1 LVVFFTTIVLDV
13 LNGQHPFTIMRSWTV
28 SARITNEKPTV
39 GLRERKKKAL
49 RKRIMDASVVQFRER
64 GYEAVTV
71 DEICSELGISK
82 ATFFRYFPTKDAV
95 LRQLGAT
102 LYREYERTLAER
114 VEQSGRSVGDRIR
127 EFYALIADTCEGD
140 PKLTSAVIESGA
152 LDPVR
157 HPDVW
162 EKHEQA
168 LTVFGR
174 ILQQGQEA
182 GEIRTTPDARSLALM
197 LEASCYAIIARWV
210 FEGDT
215 RPKRP
220 DVVVAVNTFLEGA
233 AR

>member
-1 LVVFFTTIVLDV
+1 
-13 LNGQHPFTIMRSWTV
+13 M
-28 SARITNEKPTV
+28 

-49 RKRIMDASVVQFRER
+49 RKRILNASIGQFRER

-95 LRQLGAT
+95 LRQLGAS
-102 LYREYERTLAER
+102 LYREFERTLAER
-114 VEQSGRSVGDRIR
+114 AQQRSRSAGERIR
-127 EFYALIADTCEGD
+127 EFYELVAEVCETD
-140 PKLTSAVIESGA
+140 PKLTSAVIASGA

-162 EKHEQA
+162 LEHEQA
-168 LTVFGR
+168 LNVFGH

-182 GEIRTTPDARSLALM
+182 GEIRLSPDARSLALM

-210 FEGDT
+210 FDGDA

-220 DVVVAVNTFLEGA
+220 DVVATVNTFLEGA

>member
-1 LVVFFTTIVLDV
+1 
-13 LNGQHPFTIMRSWTV
+13 V
-28 SARITNEKPTV
+28 SGRITNDKPTV

-49 RKRIMDASVVQFRER
+49 RKRILDASIVQFRER

-95 LRQLGAT
+95 LRQLGVA
-102 LYREYERTLAER
+102 LYRDFERTLAER
-114 VEQSGRSVGDRIR
+114 VEQSSRSAGDRIR
-127 EFYALIADTCEGD
+127 EFYGLVADVCQSD

-168 LTVFGR
+168 LTVLGR

-182 GEIRTTPDARSLALM
+182 GEIRTTPEARSLALM

-210 FEGDT
+210 FSGDT
-215 RPKRP
+215 RPARP
-220 DVVVAVNTFLEGA
+220 EVVIAVNTFLEGA

>member
-1 LVVFFTTIVLDV
+1 
-13 LNGQHPFTIMRSWTV
+13 V
-28 SARITNEKPTV
+28 SARTTHDKPTV

-49 RKRIMDASVVQFRER
+49 RKRILDASVVQFRER

-71 DEICSELGISK
+71 DEICAELGISK

-95 LRQLGAT
+95 LRQLGAAV
-102 LYREYERTLAER
+102 YRDYERTLSER
-114 VEQSGRSVGDRIR
+114 AEQSNRSAGDRIR
-127 EFYALIADTCEGD
+127 EFYALIADGCVTD
-140 PKLTSAVIESGA
+140 PKLTRAVVESGA

-162 EKHEQA
+162 EQHEQA
-168 LTVFGR
+168 LTVLGR

-182 GEIRTTPDARSLALM
+182 GEIRMTQDPRSLGLM

-210 FEGDT
+210 FSGDT
-215 RPKRP
+215 RPERP
-220 DVVVAVNTFLEGA
+220 DVVGAVNTFLEGA

>member
-1 LVVFFTTIVLDV
+1 
-13 LNGQHPFTIMRSWTV
+13 V
-28 SARITNEKPTV
+28 SSRTTNEKPTV
-39 GLRERKKKAL
+39 GLRERKKFAL
-49 RKRIMDASVVQFRER
+49 RKRILDASIAQFRDR

-102 LYREYERTLAER
+102 LYREFERRLFERAED
-114 VEQSGRSVGDRIR
+114 SGRSAGDRIR
-127 EFYALIADTCEGD
+127 EFYGLVADVVKSD
-140 PKLTSAVIESGA
+140 PQLTSAVIESGA

-168 LTVFGR
+168 LSVLGR

-182 GEIRTTPDARSLALM
+182 GEIRPKPDARSLALM

-210 FEGDT
+210 FDGDSRSD
-215 RPKRP
+215 RPDRP
-220 DVVVAVNTFLEGA
+220 DVVATVDTFLTGA
-233 AR
+233 AL

>member
-1 LVVFFTTIVLDV
+1 
-13 LNGQHPFTIMRSWTV
+13 V
-28 SARITNEKPTV
+28 SGRITNDKPTV

-49 RKRIMDASVVQFRER
+49 RKRIMDASIVQFRER

-95 LRQLGAT
+95 LRQLGVA
-102 LYREYERTLAER
+102 LYRDFERTLAER
-114 VEQSGRSVGDRIR
+114 VEQSSRSAGDRIR
-127 EFYALIADTCEGD
+127 EFYGLVADVCQSD

-168 LTVFGR
+168 LTVLGR

-182 GEIRTTPDARSLALM
+182 GEIRTNPEARSLALM

-210 FEGDT
+210 FSGDT
-215 RPKRP
+215 RPERP
-220 DVVVAVNTFLEGA
+220 EVVVAVTTFLEGA

>member
-1 LVVFFTTIVLDV
+1 
-13 LNGQHPFTIMRSWTV
+13 V
-28 SARITNEKPTV
+28 SGRITNDKPTV

-49 RKRIMDASVVQFRER
+49 RKKILDASIVQFRER

-82 ATFFRYFPTKDAV
+82 ATFFRYFPTKDEV
-95 LRQLGAT
+95 LRQLGVA
-102 LYREYERTLAER
+102 LYRDFERTLAER
-114 VEQSGRSVGDRIR
+114 VEQSSRSAGDRIR
-127 EFYALIADTCEGD
+127 EFYDLVADVCQSD

-168 LTVFGR
+168 LTVLGR
-174 ILQQGQEA
+174 ILQQGQDA
-182 GEIRTTPDARSLALM
+182 GEIRTNPEARSLALM

-210 FEGDT
+210 FSGDT
-215 RPKRP
+215 RPERP
-220 DVVVAVNTFLEGA
+220 EVVVAVDTFLEGA